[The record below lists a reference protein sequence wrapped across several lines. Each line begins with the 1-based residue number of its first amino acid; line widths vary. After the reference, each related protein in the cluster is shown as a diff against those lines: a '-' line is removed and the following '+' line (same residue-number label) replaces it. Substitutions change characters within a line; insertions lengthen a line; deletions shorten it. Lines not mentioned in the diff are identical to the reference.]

1 MDENNNLEIVMGEEA
16 AVVTPV
22 PTEAKKVNQY
32 LAIGSGIIIGAG
44 ALYLAYKF
52 LIKPAIAKA
61 KALVD
66 LEGDGRVFLSRLPE
80 ETLNAH

>member
-1 MDENNNLEIVMGEEA
+1 MDENNNLEIVMGEDA

-22 PTEAKKVNQY
+22 PTDAKKVNQY
-32 LAIGSGIIIGAG
+32 LAIGSGIVIGAG

-61 KALVD
+61 KAKKADVTPIN
-66 LEGDGRVFLSRLPE
+66 EKPE
-80 ETLNAH
+80 EEKKEET